1 MDLRNQDSEA
11 GSYGFNFQ
19 GHQLPPDAP
28 CALCPHKTVHEGKCS
43 TRFQV
48 TCDHVSCSK
57 TKSGTEKFH
66 EHPSGTTSSRGIS
79 RRKTGNTISRR
90 AQSRGK
96 IPNTISDRAQSSR
109 GDQDPAKVRA
119 DTVIRKYKY
128 LPDPMDGVRTRS
140 VQVMRPSEPW
150 GQTPMVFSWTANKTH
165 NAQEVCRILVP
176 PPNFGR

>member
-1 MDLRNQDSEA
+1 MGGPGTFKSKSPQIPIPFPIPRRRSQRIRLNTVIPMDLRNQDSEA

-48 TCDHVSCSK
+48 TCDRVSCSK

-90 AQSRGK
+90 AQSRGNHPK
-96 IPNTISDRAQSSR
+96 TISRRAQSSR
-109 GDQDPAKVRA
+109 GDA
-119 DTVIRKYKY
+119 
-128 LPDPMDGVRTRS
+128 G
-140 VQVMRPSEPW
+140 PSR
-150 GQTPMVFSWTANKTH
+150 GS
-165 NAQEVCRILVP
+165 C
-176 PPNFGR
+176 

>member
-48 TCDHVSCSK
+48 TCDRVSCSK

-96 IPNTISDRAQSSR
+96 NPNTISDRAQSSR
-109 GDQDPAKVRA
+109 GDHDPSEIRT
-119 DTVIRKYKY
+119 DTDICKHKY
-128 LPDPMDGVRTRS
+128 LPDLADGVRTRS
-140 VQVMRPSEPW
+140 VKVMRPPEPW
-150 GQTPMVFSWTANKTH
+150 DRTPMVFSWTANETH
-165 NAQEVCRILVP
+165 RTQDVCRILDP

>member
-48 TCDHVSCSK
+48 TCDRVSCSK

-79 RRKTGNTISRR
+79 RRKTGNTIS
-90 AQSRGK
+90 
-96 IPNTISDRAQSSR
+96 NRAQSSR
-109 GDQDPAKVRA
+109 SDHCTAAVRI
-119 DTVIRKYKY
+119 DTFIHKHKH
-128 LPDPMDGVRTRS
+128 LQTPMDGVRTRS

-165 NAQEVCRILVP
+165 NAQDVCRILVP

>member
-1 MDLRNQDSEA
+1 M
-11 GSYGFNFQ
+11 Q
-19 GHQLPPDAP
+19 GHQPPSDAP

-48 TCDHVSCSK
+48 TCHRLSCSK
-57 TKSGTEKFH
+57 TFSGTEKFH
-66 EHPSGTTSSRGIS
+66 IDPSRTTSCRGIS

-96 IPNTISDRAQSSR
+96 NPNTISDRAQSSR
-109 GDQDPAKVRA
+109 GNHDPAEVRTN
-119 DTVIRKYKY
+119 TVIRKQKY
-128 LPDPMDGVRTRS
+128 LPDPVNGVRTRS

-165 NAQEVCRILVP
+165 NAQDVCRILVP